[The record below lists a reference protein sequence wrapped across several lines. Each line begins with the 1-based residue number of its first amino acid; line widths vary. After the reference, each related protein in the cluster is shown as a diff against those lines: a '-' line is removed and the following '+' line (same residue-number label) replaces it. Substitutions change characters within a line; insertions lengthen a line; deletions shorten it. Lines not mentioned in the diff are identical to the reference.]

1 MDWAFSVK
9 IVSVTEFKLIS
20 KIFLSHLIVGNV
32 AQWVLVVF
40 TWANENVIELDCQV
54 EMSMFV

>member
-40 TWANENVIELDCQV
+40 TLANENVIELDCQN
-54 EMSMFV
+54 EM